1 VAVLQRLH
9 NTRAGGGMAQGS
21 SATHRGETTDL
32 EDSMATPT
40 KTDPKAQWRG
50 TVVEFFVDK
59 RLTLGVCL
67 EAKGER
73 FLILTEGDREINL
86 PESRFLHVAPHVV
99 NIQKGRDQL
108 IQSLRD
114 IAKRREEL
122 RSRIDLG
129 EVWELVWAEPEAY
142 DCAFLAGLVFGEEV
156 TPDHTAAMYRACW
169 DDTIHFSRKADTF
182 VPNPPETVEQ
192 LLHQQIR
199 KAERERELTAGATF
213 VKAIWEGYTPAP
225 AELAAQGTWI
235 ELLKEYALHDTEAPR
250 YRLARDLLNRAEVT
264 ATDAPFRLLVRLG
277 VWDEDENLLLLRL
290 GVPTSFSPEVL
301 QEAAQAARE
310 VTEREVGKV
319 DQRRDLTALHTMS
332 IDSELTQ
339 DIDDAVSCEIADGLI
354 MLGVHIADP
363 ATVIRPDTLLDR
375 EACDRATSLYFPE
388 GKIPMLPPLL
398 SEAALSLVAGEVRP
412 AMSLLVTLTPEAE
425 IVDYQIT
432 PSLIRVAERLTY
444 QDADARIGHEL
455 RLTQGFELAQRLR
468 QSRFANG
475 AIALPIPQVD
485 LFVDRD
491 KQITMR
497 LTDREAPSQILVS
510 EFMILAN
517 SLVGQFCAQRQIPI
531 VYRGQA
537 APRETLPTSLTY
549 DPVLHYRQQRAM
561 SPARIGLQP
570 TRHSSLGVDIYT
582 TFTSPLRR
590 YVDLLSHRQLHAY
603 LERGEPL
610 YDEERVKTILV
621 EVETAL
627 SRAGTV
633 DHDRRRYWLLR
644 YLGQRQG
651 EVFGGIVLDRFPR
664 NYLVLLPEVMQ
675 EIDIPVGGKE
685 LAPGDPVQVRIE
697 TVQPRTGTLKVT
709 PVA

>member
-1 VAVLQRLH
+1 
-9 NTRAGGGMAQGS
+9 
-21 SATHRGETTDL
+21 
-32 EDSMATPT
+32 MATST

-86 PESRFLHVAPHVV
+86 PESRFLHVAPHALNV
-99 NIQKGRDQL
+99 QKGRDQL

-122 RSRIDLG
+122 RSRIDLAD
-129 EVWELVWAEPEAY
+129 VWELVWAEPEAY

-192 LLHQQIR
+192 LLHQKIR
-199 KAERERELTAGATF
+199 KAERERELTTAAAF
-213 VKAIWEGYTPAP
+213 VKAIWEGYSPTP
-225 AELAAQGTWI
+225 AELAAHGTWI
-235 ELLKEYALHDTEAPR
+235 ELLKEYTLHDTEAPR

-264 ATDAPFRLLVRLG
+264 AADAPFKLLVRLG

-301 QEAAQAARE
+301 QEAVRAARE
-310 VTEREVGKV
+310 VTERAVQKV
-319 DQRRDLTALHTMS
+319 DQRRDLTALHAMS

-339 DIDDAVSCEIADGLI
+339 DIDDAVSFEVVDGLI

-363 ATVIRPDTLLDR
+363 ASVIRPDMLLDR

-412 AMSLLVTLTPEAE
+412 AMSLLVTLTPEGE

-444 QDADARIGHEL
+444 QDADARIGREP
-455 RLTQGFELAQRLR
+455 RLTQGFEIAQRLR
-468 QSRFANG
+468 QTRFDNG
-475 AIALPIPQVD
+475 AIALPIPQVE
-485 LFVDRD
+485 LFVDHD

-537 APRETLPTSLTY
+537 APRETFPTSLTY

-610 YDEERVKTILV
+610 YDEERVKTILA
-621 EVETAL
+621 EVEAAL

-675 EIDIPVGGKE
+675 EIDLPVGGKE

-709 PVA
+709 PVT

>member
-1 VAVLQRLH
+1 
-9 NTRAGGGMAQGS
+9 
-21 SATHRGETTDL
+21 
-32 EDSMATPT
+32 MATST

-59 RLTLGVCL
+59 RLTVGVCL

-73 FLILTEGDREINL
+73 FLVLTEGDREINL
-86 PESRFLHVAPHVV
+86 PESRFLHAAPHALNV
-99 NIQKGRDQL
+99 QKSRDEL

-114 IAKRREEL
+114 IAKRRDEL
-122 RSRIDLG
+122 RSRIDLA
-129 EVWELVWAEPEAY
+129 EVWELVWADPEAY
-142 DCAFLAGLVFGEEV
+142 DCAFLADLVFGEEV

-169 DDTIHFSRKADTF
+169 EDTIHFSRKADTF

-199 KAERERELTAGATF
+199 KAERERELTAAATF
-213 VKAIWEGYTPAP
+213 VKAVWEGYAPAP
-225 AELAAQGTWI
+225 AELAAQGPWI

-264 ATDAPFRLLVRLG
+264 AADAPFRLLVRLG
-277 VWDEDENLLLLRL
+277 IWDEDENLLVLRL

-310 VTEREVGKV
+310 VSGHKVEGAER
-319 DQRRDLTALHTMS
+319 RRDLTALHAMS

-339 DIDDAVSCEIADGLI
+339 DIDDAVSCEVADGVI
-354 MLGVHIADP
+354 VVGVHIADP
-363 ATVIRPDTLLDR
+363 ASVIRPDTRLDR

-398 SEAALSLVAGEVRP
+398 SEAALSLVAGQVRP
-412 AMSLLVTLTPEAE
+412 AMSLLVTLTPEGE

-444 QDADARIGHEL
+444 QEADARIGREP
-455 RLTQGFELAQRLR
+455 RLTQGFEIAQRLR
-468 QSRFANG
+468 QTRFDNG
-475 AIALPIPQVD
+475 AIPLPIPQLD

-491 KQITMR
+491 KQISLR
-497 LTDREAPSQILVS
+497 RTDREAPSQILVS

-517 SLVGQFCAQRQIPI
+517 SLAAQFCAQRQIPI

-537 APRETLPTSLTY
+537 APRETFPTSLTY

-561 SPARIGLQP
+561 NPAKIGLQP
-570 TRHSSLGVDIYT
+570 MRHSSLGVDIYT

-603 LERGEPL
+603 LEHGEPL
-610 YDEERVKTILV
+610 YDEERLKTILA

-644 YLGQRQG
+644 YLGRRQG

-664 NYLVLLPEVMQ
+664 NYLILLPEVMQ

-697 TVQPRTGTLKVT
+697 TVQPRMGILKVT

>member
-1 VAVLQRLH
+1 
-9 NTRAGGGMAQGS
+9 
-21 SATHRGETTDL
+21 
-32 EDSMATPT
+32 MATST

-73 FLILTEGDREINL
+73 FLVLTEADREINL
-86 PESRFLHVAPHVV
+86 PESRFLHVAPHALNV
-99 NIQKGRDQL
+99 QKGRDQL

-122 RSRIDLG
+122 RSRIDLA

-142 DCAFLAGLVFGEEV
+142 DCTFLAGLVFGEEM

-192 LLHQQIR
+192 LLHQKIR
-199 KAERERELTAGATF
+199 KEERERELATAAAF
-213 VKAIWEGYTPAP
+213 VKAVWEGHAP
-225 AELAAQGTWI
+225 VPEALAAQEPWI

-250 YRLARDLLNRAEVT
+250 YRLARDLLSRAEIT
-264 ATDAPFRLLVRLG
+264 AADAPFRLLVRLG

-301 QEAAQAARE
+301 QEAEHAARQ
-310 VTEREVGKV
+310 VIERELGRI
-319 DQRRDLTALHTMS
+319 DQRRDLTALHAMS

-339 DIDDAVSCEIADGLI
+339 DIDDALSCELADGLI
-354 MLGVHIADP
+354 ILGIHIADP
-363 ATVIRPDTLLDR
+363 ASVIRPTMLLDR
-375 EACDRATSLYFPE
+375 EAGDRATSLYFPE

-398 SEAALSLVAGEVRP
+398 SEGALSLVAGEVRP
-412 AMSLLVTLTPEAE
+412 AMSLLVTLTPEGE
-425 IVDYQIT
+425 ILDFQIT

-444 QDADARIGHEL
+444 QDADARIGHEP
-455 RLTQGFELAQRLR
+455 RLTQAFELAQRLR
-468 QSRFANG
+468 QSRFDSG

-491 KQITMR
+491 KQITVR
-497 LTDREAPSQILVS
+497 LTDREAHSQILVS
-510 EFMILAN
+510 ELMILAN
-517 SLVGQFCAQRQIPI
+517 SLVGQFCAQRQIPL

-537 APRETLPTSLTY
+537 APRETFPTSLTY

-561 SPARIGLQP
+561 HPARMGLEP
-570 TRHSSLGVDIYT
+570 TRHSSLGVDVYT

-590 YVDLLSHRQLHAY
+590 YVDLLAHRQLHAY
-603 LERGEPL
+603 LEHGEPL
-610 YDEERVKTILV
+610 YDTERLKTILA
-621 EVETAL
+621 EVEASL

-651 EVFGGIVLDRFPR
+651 DVFTGIVLDRFPR
-664 NYLVLLPEVMQ
+664 NYLVVLPEVMQ

-685 LAPGDPVQVRIE
+685 LAPGDRVKVRIE
-697 TVQPRTGTLKVT
+697 TVQPRTGMLKVSL
-709 PVA
+709 VA

>member
-1 VAVLQRLH
+1 
-9 NTRAGGGMAQGS
+9 
-21 SATHRGETTDL
+21 
-32 EDSMATPT
+32 MATST

-67 EAKGER
+67 EVKGER
-73 FLILTEGDREINL
+73 YLVLTEGDREINL
-86 PESRFLHVAPHVV
+86 PESRFLHVAPHALNV
-99 NIQKGRDQL
+99 QKGRDQL
-108 IQSLRD
+108 VQLLRE

-122 RSRIDLG
+122 RARIDLG

-142 DCAFLAGLVFGEEV
+142 DCTFLAGLVFGEEV

-169 DDTIHFSRKADTF
+169 DDTIHFSRKGDTF

-192 LLHQQIR
+192 LLHQKIR
-199 KAERERELTAGATF
+199 KEERERELTAAAAF
-213 VKAIWEGYTPAP
+213 VRAVWAGHTPAP
-225 AELAAQGTWI
+225 VELAAQGTWI
-235 ELLKEYALHDTEAPR
+235 ELLTEYALHDTEAPR

-264 ATDAPFRLLVRLG
+264 AADASFRLLVRLG

-290 GVPTSFSPEVL
+290 GVPTSFRPEVL
-301 QEAAQAARE
+301 EEAEQAARE
-310 VTEREVGKV
+310 VMERKGTSV
-319 DQRRDLTALHTMS
+319 DLRRDLTPLHAMS
-332 IDSELTQ
+332 IDSELTH
-339 DIDDAVSCEIADGLI
+339 DIDDALSCEFTDGLI
-354 MLGVHIADP
+354 SLGIHIADP
-363 ATVIRPDTLLDR
+363 ASVIRPGTLLDR
-375 EACDRATSLYFPE
+375 EACDRATSIYFPE

-398 SEAALSLVAGEVRP
+398 SEEALSLVAGEVRP
-412 AMSLLVTLTPEAE
+412 AMSMLVTLTPEGE

-444 QDADARIGHEL
+444 EDADARIGQEP

-468 QSRFANG
+468 QSRFDNG

-485 LFVDRD
+485 FFVDPD

-497 LTDREAPSQILVS
+497 MIDREAPSQILVS

-537 APRETLPTSLTY
+537 APRETFPTSLTY

-561 SPARIGLQP
+561 NPARIGLEP
-570 TRHSSLGVDIYT
+570 TRHSSLGVDMYT
-582 TFTSPLRR
+582 TFSSPLRR

-610 YDEERVKTILV
+610 YNEEQLKTILA
-621 EVETAL
+621 EVEAAL

-633 DHDRRRYWLLR
+633 EHDRRRYWLLR
-644 YLGQRQG
+644 YLGQRHA
-651 EVFGGIVLDRFPR
+651 EVFTGIVLDRFAR
-664 NYLVLLPEVMQ
+664 NYLVILPEVMQ
-675 EIDIPVGGKE
+675 EVDVPVGGKE
-685 LAPGDPVQVRIE
+685 LAPGDQVKVRIE
-697 TVQPRTGTLKVT
+697 TVQPRMGTLKVT
-709 PVA
+709 LVG

>member
-1 VAVLQRLH
+1 
-9 NTRAGGGMAQGS
+9 
-21 SATHRGETTDL
+21 
-32 EDSMATPT
+32 MATLT
-40 KTDPKAQWRG
+40 KPDPKAQWRG

-67 EAKGER
+67 ETKGER

-86 PESRFLHVAPHVV
+86 PESRFLHVAPHALNV
-99 NIQKGRDQL
+99 QKGRDQL

-114 IAKRREEL
+114 IAKHREEL
-122 RSRIDLG
+122 RARIDLAD
-129 EVWELVWAEPEAY
+129 VWELVWAEPEAY
-142 DCAFLAGLVFGEEV
+142 DCGFLAGLVFGEEV

-182 VPNPPETVEQ
+182 LPNPPETVEQ
-192 LLHQQIR
+192 LLHQRIR
-199 KAERERELTAGATF
+199 KAERERELMAAAAF

-225 AELAAQGTWI
+225 AELAVQTTWI
-235 ELLKEYALHDTEAPR
+235 ELLKEYALYDSEAPR

-264 ATDAPFRLLVRLG
+264 AADAAFRLLVRLG
-277 VWDEDENLLLLRL
+277 VWDEDENILLLRL
-290 GVPTSFSPEVL
+290 GVPTSFSPDVL
-301 QEAAQAARE
+301 QEAAHAGQE
-310 VTEREVGKV
+310 VIEREVKRV
-319 DQRRDLTALHTMS
+319 AQRRDLTALHTMS

-339 DIDDAVSCEIADGLI
+339 DIDDALSCEVADGLI
-354 MLGVHIADP
+354 IVGVHIADP
-363 ATVIRPDTLLDR
+363 ASVIRPDTLLDR
-375 EACDRATSLYFPE
+375 AACDRATSLYFPE

-412 AMSLLVTLTPEAE
+412 AMSLLVTLTPEGE
-425 IVDYQIT
+425 IVDFQII

-444 QDADARIGHEL
+444 QDADARIGHEA
-455 RLTQGFELAQRLR
+455 RLTQGFEIAQRLR
-468 QSRFANG
+468 QARFDNG
-475 AIALPIPQVD
+475 AITLPIPQVD

-491 KQITMR
+491 KQITLR

-510 EFMILAN
+510 ELMILAN

-537 APRETLPTSLTY
+537 APRETFPTSLTY

-610 YDEERVKTILV
+610 YDDEHVKTILA
-621 EVETAL
+621 EVEAAL
-627 SRAGTV
+627 SRAATV
-633 DHDRRRYWLLR
+633 DHERRRYWLLR

-651 EVFGGIVLDRFPR
+651 EVFRGIVLDRFPR

-675 EIDIPVGGKE
+675 EIDIPVGAKE

>member
-1 VAVLQRLH
+1 
-9 NTRAGGGMAQGS
+9 
-21 SATHRGETTDL
+21 
-32 EDSMATPT
+32 MATST

-86 PESRFLHVAPHVV
+86 PESRFLHVAPHALNV
-99 NIQKGRDQL
+99 QKGRDQL

-122 RSRIDLG
+122 RSRIDLA

-156 TPDHTAAMYRACW
+156 TPDHTAAVYRACW

-192 LLHQQIR
+192 LLHQKIR
-199 KAERERELTAGATF
+199 KAERERELTTAAAF
-213 VKAIWEGYTPAP
+213 VKAIWEGYAPGP
-225 AELAAQGTWI
+225 AELAAQGSWI

-264 ATDAPFRLLVRLG
+264 AADAPFRLLVRLG

-301 QEAAQAARE
+301 QEAAHAARE

-339 DIDDAVSCEIADGLI
+339 DIDDAVSCELADGLI
-354 MLGVHIADP
+354 ILGVHIADP
-363 ATVIRPDTLLDR
+363 ASVIRPDMLLDR

-398 SEAALSLVAGEVRP
+398 SEGALSLVAGEVRP
-412 AMSLLVTLTPEAE
+412 AMSLLVTLTPEGD

-444 QDADARIGHEL
+444 QDADARIGHEP
-455 RLTQGFELAQRLR
+455 RLTQGFEIAQRLR
-468 QSRFANG
+468 QSRFDNG

-491 KQITMR
+491 RQIIVR

-517 SLVGQFCAQRQIPI
+517 SLVGQFCAQRQIPL

-537 APRETLPTSLTY
+537 APRETFPMSLTY

-561 SPARIGLQP
+561 NPARIGLEP

-610 YDEERVKTILV
+610 YNEERVKTILTDV
-621 EVETAL
+621 EAAL

-651 EVFGGIVLDRFPR
+651 AVFAGIVLDRFPR

-675 EIDIPVGGKE
+675 EVDIPVGGKE